1 MPNEITLNRNDL
13 YGQVWAKPMSRLAP
27 EYGLSGN
34 GLKKICKKLNVP
46 VPPRGYWAK
55 IKYGIRIKKIKLPKL
70 KNGAPEKY
78 TLQSFLKRSYSE
90 SLISPFSPEAEDLI
104 QAETKKYRAINVPA
118 QLASP
123 LPIIRQTRKKLKEQ
137 QVDDYGVVRS
147 WGEEHLNIRVSPK
160 QITRALKI
168 MNTLIKCLD
177 VRGFIVAIKNAGKL
191 SALQIEILNEKLKV
205 TLEEKVRRIDHV
217 LTEKE
222 KKEKERESYFYAPKW
237 DFIPTGT
244 LTIRIDEY
252 WAQGKRKS
260 WRDTPKQKLEHLLND
275 FILGAIKVAD
285 CLKKERLER
294 EEQHRIWEE
303 DRRLRAEAELQRR
316 MELERRQELE
326 NQSLAWK
333 KSQIIRN
340 FINTVEQTAAEEPD
354 IIAKKD
360 QVDAWLKWAHQ
371 HADRLDPLLKGFP
384 FLSHPEEPNESY

>member
-1 MPNEITLNRNDL
+1 MASATGQEGKHKWPYLIILRFSTIDSDSTQALTTKHRRRLRELLNLGVHFFEI
-13 YGQVWAKPMSRLAP
+13 
-27 EYGLSGN
+27 
-34 GLKKICKKLNVP
+34 
-46 VPPRGYWAK
+46 
-55 IKYGIRIKKIKLPKL
+55 
-70 KNGAPEKY
+70 
-78 TLQSFLKRSYSE
+78 RS
-90 SLISPFSPEAEDLI
+90 
-104 QAETKKYRAINVPA
+104 
-118 QLASP
+118 
-123 LPIIRQTRKKLKEQ
+123 
-137 QVDDYGVVRS
+137 
-147 WGEEHLNIRVSPK
+147 
-160 QITRALKI
+160 
-168 MNTLIKCLD
+168 
-177 VRGFIVAIKNAGKL
+177 
-191 SALQIEILNEKLKV
+191 
-205 TLEEKVRRIDHV
+205 
-217 LTEKE
+217 
-222 KKEKERESYFYAPKW
+222 SYFYAPKW

-340 FINTVEQTAAEEPD
+340 FINTVEQTASEEPD

-360 QVDAWLKWAHQ
+360 QLDAWLKWAHQ